1 MLKWQGKSKQR
12 LTVVKD
18 NQQSYLSNVLKG
30 YASEMDDENTVNALK
45 CYASEMDDENTV
57 NTFSDSKANEGKLM
71 Y

>member
-18 NQQSYLSNVLKG
+18 NQQSYLLNVLKG